1 MTGIKTFHGNVP
13 TSFRRWWLEN
23 VYPARVAV
31 LRGDTKGGCILDQ
44 PADADTAELRRLRR
58 FGPTWSAMTDEALQL
73 LLAGRSAPA
82 TVSQL
87 TQTQGIGR
95 RQAQR
100 YVAAAYEIIRG
111 DIEQSKIDR
120 RQQLAKLAH
129 MLEEGAAVALATRNV
144 GALVGACRELRE
156 LLQLNPPKPHGY

>member
-1 MTGIKTFHGNVP
+1 MAKTK
-13 TSFRRWWLEN
+13 
-23 VYPARVAV
+23 AA
-31 LRGDTKGGCILDQ
+31 
-44 PADADTAELRRLRR
+44 
-58 FGPTWSAMTDEALQL
+58 AMTDEALQL

-129 MLEEGAAVALATRNV
+129 LLEEGAAVALATRNV

>member
-1 MTGIKTFHGNVP
+1 
-13 TSFRRWWLEN
+13 
-23 VYPARVAV
+23 
-31 LRGDTKGGCILDQ
+31 
-44 PADADTAELRRLRR
+44 
-58 FGPTWSAMTDEALQL
+58 MTDEALQL

-111 DIEQSKIDR
+111 DIEQTKIDR

-129 MLEEGAAVALATRNV
+129 MLEEGAAVALATKNV

-156 LLQLNPPKPHGY
+156 LLQLNPPKHHGY

>member
-1 MTGIKTFHGNVP
+1 MAKTK
-13 TSFRRWWLEN
+13 
-23 VYPARVAV
+23 AA
-31 LRGDTKGGCILDQ
+31 
-44 PADADTAELRRLRR
+44 
-58 FGPTWSAMTDEALQL
+58 AMTDEALQL

-111 DIEQSKIDR
+111 DIEQTKIDR

-156 LLQLNPPKPHGY
+156 LLQLTSPRQSL

>member
-1 MTGIKTFHGNVP
+1 MAKTK
-13 TSFRRWWLEN
+13 
-23 VYPARVAV
+23 AA
-31 LRGDTKGGCILDQ
+31 
-44 PADADTAELRRLRR
+44 
-58 FGPTWSAMTDEALQL
+58 AMTDEALQL

-111 DIEQSKIDR
+111 DIEQTKIDR

>member
-1 MTGIKTFHGNVP
+1 
-13 TSFRRWWLEN
+13 
-23 VYPARVAV
+23 
-31 LRGDTKGGCILDQ
+31 
-44 PADADTAELRRLRR
+44 
-58 FGPTWSAMTDEALQL
+58 MTDEALQL

-129 MLEEGAAVALATRNV
+129 LLEEGAAVALATRNV

>member
-1 MTGIKTFHGNVP
+1 MAKTK
-13 TSFRRWWLEN
+13 
-23 VYPARVAV
+23 AA
-31 LRGDTKGGCILDQ
+31 
-44 PADADTAELRRLRR
+44 
-58 FGPTWSAMTDEALQL
+58 AMTDEALQL

-111 DIEQSKIDR
+111 DIEQTKIDR

-129 MLEEGAAVALATRNV
+129 MLEEGAAVALATKNV

-156 LLQLNPPKPHGY
+156 LLQLNPPKHHGY

>member
-1 MTGIKTFHGNVP
+1 
-13 TSFRRWWLEN
+13 
-23 VYPARVAV
+23 
-31 LRGDTKGGCILDQ
+31 
-44 PADADTAELRRLRR
+44 
-58 FGPTWSAMTDEALQL
+58 MTDEALQL

-111 DIEQSKIDR
+111 DIEQTKIDR
-120 RQQLAKLAH
+120 RQQLARLAH

>member
-1 MTGIKTFHGNVP
+1 
-13 TSFRRWWLEN
+13 
-23 VYPARVAV
+23 
-31 LRGDTKGGCILDQ
+31 
-44 PADADTAELRRLRR
+44 
-58 FGPTWSAMTDEALQL
+58 MTDEALQL

-156 LLQLNPPKPHGY
+156 LLQLTSPRQSL

>member
-1 MTGIKTFHGNVP
+1 
-13 TSFRRWWLEN
+13 
-23 VYPARVAV
+23 
-31 LRGDTKGGCILDQ
+31 
-44 PADADTAELRRLRR
+44 
-58 FGPTWSAMTDEALQL
+58 MTDEALQL

-111 DIEQSKIDR
+111 DIEQTKIDR

-156 LLQLNPPKPHGY
+156 LLQLTSPRQSL